1 MWRYNNVDELYHHG
15 ILGMKWGVRRYQN
28 KDGTLTPAGKKRA
41 DKLKDEY
48 TTLTG
53 KKLIRKS
60 TKQESEPAKQKPKTV
75 AEMTMEELR
84 AKTDRLN
91 AEKNYVDAVNN
102 RNAQLQQMS
111 KGQKFMEKVKEEML
125 MPAAMDVGKQIIKSW
140 LTDAANKTLK
150 LEGDLKVHT
159 NNKKKN

>member
-1 MWRYNNVDELYHHG
+1 MWRYNNIDELYHHG

-41 DKLKDEY
+41 DKLKEEY

-53 KKLIRKS
+53 KRLIKKS
-60 TKQESEPAKQKPKTV
+60 TKQEAEPAKQKPKTV

-84 AKTDRLN
+84 TKTDRLN

-102 RNAQLQQMS
+102 RNAQLQQKTAS
-111 KGQKFMEKVKEEML
+111 QKFFDKVKDEML
-125 MPAAMDVGKQIIKSW
+125 IPAATDVGKQLVKSW
-140 LTDAANKTLK
+140 LTDMANKTFELK
-150 LEGDLKVHT
+150 DDLKVHT
-159 NNKKKN
+159 NNQKKK